1 MVPMQVEIGMM
12 VMLILTPLI
21 VGLGLGWFLGL
32 SFSRARTQTELL
44 ETYKHLVQ
52 YGQPQKP
59 VAVVK
64 EDPATV
70 DELATLRI
78 SETARDNLTEYLAR
92 ETGSSTERAR
102 EEAEKLIAHYETWG
116 QPPVQ

>member
-1 MVPMQVEIGMM
+1 VT
-12 VMLILTPLI
+12 LIPLI
-21 VGLGLGWFLGL
+21 VGLGLGWFMGL
-32 SFSRARTQTELL
+32 NYSKARTQTELL
-44 ETYKHLVQ
+44 DTYKHLIE
-52 YGQPQKP
+52 YGRPTKP

-64 EDPATV
+64 DDPATV

-78 SETARDNLTEYLAR
+78 SETARENLTQYLAR